1 MLINSNIDYFLSL
14 YLYWPVDDYLI
25 RYLVFCRRHLDGNLY
40 DFLND
45 LLYDLRNENYLLNN
59 SRDNNYFLDYPLNF
73 NTFGDFNNLFNNLLL
88 SRWHFFYSFVVKF
101 LGNNLLFLDHNRN
114 FFFHDIRYIF
124 NNFHR
129 DFLFE
134 HNMFDDF
141 YWNMLNWLY
150 CFNEWNLMYFRFDF
164 DLRNND
170 RDLNKLLDLSN
181 LDSCLIDNLGNFYF
195 NYLYSFYN
203 FKNFLNDLYL
213 SGRSFYNLFDSH
225 YLLND
230 LWNLNNPFLYVCN
243 SHYLLNYFLDDLY
256 PSLYMWNLLS
266 NSLVSNHLHN
276 LFYYLRN
283 QDNLFFL
290 NYFLN
295 DLLYN
300 NLDYFWNLFF
310 GLDISDY
317 FFYYLYLLKFL
328 LDNNLVLLH
337 YDGLLDLDY
346 LLNCNV
352 FRLQFN
358 LLSYLDCDS
367 FI

>member
-1 MLINSNIDYFLSL
+1 
-14 YLYWPVDDYLI
+14 
-25 RYLVFCRRHLDGNLY
+25 
-40 DFLND
+40 
-45 LLYDLRNENYLLNN
+45 
-59 SRDNNYFLDYPLNF
+59 
-73 NTFGDFNNLFNNLLL
+73 
-88 SRWHFFYSFVVKF
+88 
-101 LGNNLLFLDHNRN
+101 
-114 FFFHDIRYIF
+114 
-124 NNFHR
+124 
-129 DFLFE
+129 
-134 HNMFDDF
+134 
-141 YWNMLNWLY
+141 
-150 CFNEWNLMYFRFDF
+150 MYFRFDF